1 MDYKVNV
8 ENPDRAKARPF
19 NNRLNPFA
27 SGTDIGRLRMA
38 FRYSKLG
45 IKKMKDF
52 ELLFGNTENLC
63 ASKRNKIL
71 VTRQANILRP
81 RSQN

>member
-1 MDYKVNV
+1 
-8 ENPDRAKARPF
+8 
-19 NNRLNPFA
+19 
-27 SGTDIGRLRMA
+27 
-38 FRYSKLG
+38 
-45 IKKMKDF
+45 MKDF

-81 RSQN
+81 RSQNLIERVVGDDRLELPTPSV